1 MCFKKVGGFLLCFV
15 VLFAAGCSDVPDE
28 ILDGVDTNPDLDD
41 SVSVS
46 PGDIPPDDTK
56 LFGDVVI
63 AEPGV
68 NEPDQWVND
77 AYQLDKATIAGD
89 TLTISV
95 SYGGGCKDHQFTLIA
110 SEAFMESDPVQLGV
124 SIVHNAN
131 LDFCERWVEE
141 TYHFD
146 LTPIKTMYQE
156 AYKQDAGTIVLNLK
170 GLPEGADALTYNFA
184 Q

>member
-1 MCFKKVGGFLLCFV
+1 MFFPKICGFSLCLII
-15 VLFAAGCSDVPDE
+15 LFAIGCDEVPDE
-28 ILDGVDTNPDLDD
+28 ILDGTDANPDLDA

-46 PGDIPPDDTK
+46 PGDIPADDTK

-63 AEPGV
+63 ADPGV

-77 AYQLDKATIAGD
+77 AYQLEDATIAGD

-95 SYGGGCKDHQFTLIA
+95 AYGGGCEDHQFTLIA
-110 SEAFMESDPVQLGV
+110 SDAFMESDPVQLGV

-156 AYKQDAGTIVLNLK
+156 AYKQDAGTIVLNLEN
-170 GLPEGADALTYNFA
+170 LPEGADALTYNFA

>member
-1 MCFKKVGGFLLCFV
+1 MFVKKMGGFLLC
-15 VLFAAGCSDVPDE
+15 LIILLTIGCDEVPDE
-28 ILDGVDTNPDLDD
+28 ILDGANMDADLDN
-41 SVSVS
+41 SVSIS
-46 PGDIPPDDTK
+46 PDDIPADDTK
-56 LFGDVVI
+56 LVGNVVI
-63 AEPGV
+63 ADPGV

-77 AYQLDKATIAGD
+77 EYQLDGATIAGD

-95 SYGGGCKDHQFTLIA
+95 AYGGGCKDHQFTLIA
-110 SEAFMESDPVQLGV
+110 SDAFMESDPVQLSV

-146 LTPIKTMYQE
+146 LTPIKTIYQE
-156 AYKQDAGTIVLNLK
+156 AYKQDAGTIVLNLE
-170 GLPEGADALTYNFA
+170 GLPEAADPLIYNFA

>member
-1 MCFKKVGGFLLCFV
+1 MCFKKIGSFLLCLII
-15 VLFAAGCSDVPDE
+15 LFAIGCNDVPDE
-28 ILDGVDTNPDLDD
+28 ILDGADTNADLDD

-77 AYQLDKATIAGD
+77 AYGLDKATIAGD

-95 SYGGGCKDHQFTLIA
+95 SYGGGCEEHQFTLIA
-110 SEAFMESDPVQLGV
+110 SDTFMESDPVQLGV

-141 TYHFD
+141 VYHFD

-156 AYKQDAGTIVLNLK
+156 AYKQDAGTIVLNLE
-170 GLPEGADALTYNFA
+170 GLPEDADTLTYDFA
-184 Q
+184 K